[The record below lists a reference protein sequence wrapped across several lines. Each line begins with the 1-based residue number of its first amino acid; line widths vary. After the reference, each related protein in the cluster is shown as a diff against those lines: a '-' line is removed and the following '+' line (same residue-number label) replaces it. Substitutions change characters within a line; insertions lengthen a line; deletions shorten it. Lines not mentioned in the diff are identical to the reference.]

1 MSVKVTDQK
10 NVKQAAGASFGLGL
24 QFLAF
29 ADFLLLGLWLGSMA
43 FFSFVLA
50 PSAFAALPTR
60 HLAGLIVGSTLIKL
74 EMIGLV
80 LGSLL
85 LLVQL
90 IKTWALSA
98 SSKLNFVF
106 LIMMLLTTAALRFW
120 ISPSMN
126 ILRQAMNG
134 EIDSLPSTDPARIQ
148 FNELHQ
154 YSVNLMAVTILSGLA
169 LLFFTVRSWLA
180 SSRQRRES

>member
-1 MSVKVTDQK
+1 MSAEVTDQET
-10 NVKQAAGASFGLGL
+10 VKQATGATLGLGL

-29 ADFLLLGLWLGSMA
+29 ADFLLLGVWLGSMA
-43 FFSFVLA
+43 FFSFALA
-50 PSAFAALPTR
+50 PSAFAVLPTR
-60 HLAGLIVGSTLIKL
+60 HLAGLVVSSTLLKL

-80 LGSLL
+80 IGSAL

-90 IKTWALSA
+90 VKTWVLSA

-106 LIMMLLTTAALRFW
+106 LILMLITTAALRFW

-126 ILRQAMNG
+126 LLRQAMNG
-134 EIDSLPSTDPARIQ
+134 EIDTVPATDPARIQ

-169 LLFFTVRSWLA
+169 LLFFTTRSWLV
-180 SSRQRRES
+180 SSKKGREA

>member
-1 MSVKVTDQK
+1 MSTKVANHETVKPAT
-10 NVKQAAGASFGLGL
+10 GANLGLGM

-29 ADFLLLGLWLGSMA
+29 ADLLLLGLWLGSMA
-43 FFSFVLA
+43 FFSFALA
-50 PSAFAALPTR
+50 PSAFAVLPTR
-60 HLAGLIVGSTLIKL
+60 HLAGLIVGSTLMKL

-80 LGSLL
+80 IGGILFLIQ
-85 LLVQL
+85 LV
-90 IKTWALSA
+90 KTWALSA
-98 SSKLNFVF
+98 SSKLNFIF
-106 LIMMLLTTAALRFW
+106 IILMLVTTAALRFW

-126 ILRQAMNG
+126 LLRQAMGG
-134 EIDSLPSTDPARIQ
+134 EIDNVPSTDPARIQ

-180 SSRQRRES
+180 SAKRRNAA